1 MDFNEA
7 SSDLGSTYLFNCLS
21 YDSVYRFYMNQLDY
35 HISTTM
41 MPLAIRMWDLNETM
55 DSS

>member
-7 SSDLGSTYLFNCLS
+7 SSDLGSTYLFIVFS
-21 YDSVYRFYMNQLDY
+21 YDSVYRFYRNQWDY
-35 HISTTM
+35 HISTRM

-55 DSS
+55 DTS